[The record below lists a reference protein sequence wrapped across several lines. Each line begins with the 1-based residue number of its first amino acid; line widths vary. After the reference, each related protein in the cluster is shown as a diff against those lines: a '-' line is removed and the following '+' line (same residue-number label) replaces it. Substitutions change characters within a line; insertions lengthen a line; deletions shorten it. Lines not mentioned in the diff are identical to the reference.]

1 VIKLEI
7 KMTRALI
14 RFAEPAV
21 GDEEANAAYEAIR
34 DCNLRYGPQI
44 EAFEKEVAKYIG
56 VRYAV
61 ATSSGTAALHAAL
74 LALNTN
80 PNEKVILQS
89 FSCASPLIATMLS
102 NAEPIFADI
111 EPYTLN
117 IDPEH
122 IKNLIDSKTK
132 VIIPIHYC
140 GYPADIDYI
149 TDIAI
154 DNNIYI
160 LEDCAEAFGAEY
172 KGKKVGSFGQVAI
185 LSFSPNKIITT
196 GEGGMLLT
204 NDYEIYERARSIV
217 DYGQKGRFNYRMLGH
232 NYHMTAFQAAIGLV
246 QMKKVEQ
253 ILDKRKKLAK
263 LYDELLANEELIDTP
278 YISPNVKPSFMSYYV
293 IFKTNVLRDKTKKY
307 IEDRGIET
315 RIYFP
320 PLHKNAFYGKYIKRN
335 NKLRQTEDISSR
347 ILNLPLSPKLTEDDV
362 LYVTQMI
369 KEALRL

>member
-1 VIKLEI
+1 
-7 KMTRALI
+7 MTEAVI

-21 GDEEANAAYEAIR
+21 GDDEANAAYEAIR
-34 DCNLRYGPQI
+34 NCYLRYGLQI

-56 VRYAV
+56 VKYAV

-140 GYPADIDYI
+140 GYPADMDYI

-172 KGKKVGSFGQVAI
+172 KGKKAGSFGQVAI

-204 NDYEIYERARSIV
+204 NDYEIYERACSIV

-246 QMKKVEQ
+246 QMKKIDQ
-253 ILDKRKKLAK
+253 MLDKRKRLAK
-263 LYDELLANEELIDTP
+263 LYDELLSNEKLIDTP
-278 YISPNVKPSFMSYYV
+278 SISPYVKPSIMSYYI
-293 IFKTNVLRDKTKKY
+293 IFKTSVLRDKTMKY
-307 IEDRGIET
+307 LNDKGVET

-320 PLHKNAFYGKYIKRN
+320 PLHKNAFYNKYVKTT
-335 NKLRQTEDISSR
+335 NKLWHTEDISSR
-347 ILNLPLSPKLTEDDV
+347 ILNLPLSPKLTEDNV
-362 LYVTQMI
+362 LYVSRMI
-369 KEALRL
+369 REALKL

>member
-1 VIKLEI
+1 
-7 KMTRALI
+7 MTRALI
-14 RFAEPAV
+14 RFAEPVV

-56 VRYAV
+56 VKYAV

-74 LALNTN
+74 LALNIN
-80 PNEKVILQS
+80 PNENVILQS
-89 FSCASPLIATMLS
+89 FSCASPLIATILS

-117 IDPEH
+117 LDPEYT
-122 IKNLIDSKTK
+122 KNLINSKTK

-140 GYPADIDYI
+140 GHPANMDYF
-149 TDIAI
+149 TDIVN

-172 KGKKVGSFGQVAI
+172 KGKKVGSFGHVAI

-196 GEGGMLLT
+196 GEGGMILT
-204 NDYEIYERARSIV
+204 NDYEIYERARSII
-217 DYGQKGRFNYRMLGH
+217 DYGQSGRFNYRMLGH

-369 KEALRL
+369 KEALRS

>member
-369 KEALRL
+369 KEALRS